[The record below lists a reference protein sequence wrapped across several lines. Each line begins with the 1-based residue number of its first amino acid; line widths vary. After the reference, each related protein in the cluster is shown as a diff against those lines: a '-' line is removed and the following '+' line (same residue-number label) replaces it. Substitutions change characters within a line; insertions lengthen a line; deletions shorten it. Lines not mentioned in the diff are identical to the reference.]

1 MRTDLDE
8 IVEECINKPKDES
21 DLHPVTA
28 IQLINAL
35 CCLYPNFTKKLNN
48 ISIGKILADMG
59 IESKRVGSKKTMVY
73 MVSKTSKIIA
83 TIEEQEYMQNQPLL
97 GFTSPANN

>member
-1 MRTDLDE
+1 
-8 IVEECINKPKDES
+8 
-21 DLHPVTA
+21 
-28 IQLINAL
+28 
-35 CCLYPNFTKKLNN
+35 
-48 ISIGKILADMG
+48 MG
-59 IESKRVGSKKTMVY
+59 IESKRVGSKKRMVY